1 MGVKLLGKIKIHEI
15 AKKLG
20 LGSKEVLEAANK
32 LKIDVK
38 SHLSGVD
45 EEEAKKIENAEQ
57 NIEQLIEFVKTLNLK
72 IGTKFDIRKANL
84 LYSKQNNE

>member
-1 MGVKLLGKIKIHEI
+1 MLFR
-15 AKKLG
+15 
-20 LGSKEVLEAANK
+20 
-32 LKIDVK
+32 
-38 SHLSGVD
+38 SGIFI
-45 EEEAKKIENAEQ
+45 ELEAKKVENAEQ